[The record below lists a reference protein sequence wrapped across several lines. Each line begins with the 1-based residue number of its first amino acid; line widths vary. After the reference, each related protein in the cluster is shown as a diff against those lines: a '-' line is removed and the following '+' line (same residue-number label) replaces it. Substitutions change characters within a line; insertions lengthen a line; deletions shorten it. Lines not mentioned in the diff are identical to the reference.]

1 MRKYLMILVSALA
14 AFTGIYPASKAT
26 LLKIDGIIDNG
37 VAFYVSRGLETA
49 KENDSE
55 MVIIEINTFGGRVDS
70 ATEIKDAIINSPL
83 KTVAYVNKRAISAG
97 ALIAMSCKKIIM
109 ADGSIMGAATVV
121 DQTGVKQSEKE
132 QSYFRSEIGSTAEL
146 NGRNKDIARAMV
158 DEDIEIDSITV
169 KGKLLTLTSLE
180 ALQYGMCDTVVHSD
194 KEMHAYLGLTQE
206 DITTLT
212 ISMAERIVRFLTN
225 PIISSLLITLAFLGL
240 IFEVKTAGWGVG
252 GTVGV
257 IALILFF
264 GSHYIINLA
273 DHIEIIVFIV
283 GLILI
288 LIEVLVIPGFGV
300 AGVLGIL
307 AVFASFFMT
316 LVGNDPTGKD
326 LLNAGA
332 TLSSS
337 VILSIIGIF
346 FIAKYLPE
354 SKFLNFIIVRD
365 KGEKG
370 AGVKDTRFYKDLEGK
385 TGTVTADLKLT
396 GKVEIDGEV
405 YQAIS
410 KSDYILSGSKI
421 KVDKV
426 EGNKIIVV
434 KNNS

>member
-180 ALQYGMCDTVVHSD
+180 ALQYGMCDTVVHYGQRDARLSRL
-194 KEMHAYLGLTQE
+194 KSRK
-206 DITTLT
+206 
-212 ISMAERIVRFLTN
+212 ISQL
-225 PIISSLLITLAFLGL
+225 
-240 IFEVKTAGWGVG
+240 
-252 GTVGV
+252 
-257 IALILFF
+257 
-264 GSHYIINLA
+264 
-273 DHIEIIVFIV
+273 
-283 GLILI
+283 
-288 LIEVLVIPGFGV
+288 
-300 AGVLGIL
+300 
-307 AVFASFFMT
+307 
-316 LVGNDPTGKD
+316 
-326 LLNAGA
+326 
-332 TLSSS
+332 
-337 VILSIIGIF
+337 
-346 FIAKYLPE
+346 
-354 SKFLNFIIVRD
+354 
-365 KGEKG
+365 
-370 AGVKDTRFYKDLEGK
+370 
-385 TGTVTADLKLT
+385 
-396 GKVEIDGEV
+396 
-405 YQAIS
+405 
-410 KSDYILSGSKI
+410 
-421 KVDKV
+421 
-426 EGNKIIVV
+426 
-434 KNNS
+434 